1 MDSQQI
7 ENLLY
12 DSDAL
17 SSSLS
22 EFDDS
27 DEDQIGK
34 LIMVKTMKT
43 IWLTVILTRMMML
56 KVSGTI
62 ILIYQI

>member
-27 DEDQIGK
+27 DEDPDWQTDNYENYENNVLENNI
-34 LIMVKTMKT
+34 T
-43 IWLTVILTRMMML
+43 IY
-56 KVSGTI
+56 KH
-62 ILIYQI
+62 